1 MATAVC
7 VRRLQLWSK
16 SPVKADW
23 VALFEFEDNRA
34 KHVPKQ
40 AVACQPPEF
49 GYPRGTGRSVCI
61 EGAEHE
67 PAQLDVHQKA
77 FDRVVVKI
85 DSAGVRDADARGL

>member
-1 MATAVC
+1 MATAVR

-49 GYPRGTGRSVCI
+49 GYP
-61 EGAEHE
+61 
-67 PAQLDVHQKA
+67 
-77 FDRVVVKI
+77 
-85 DSAGVRDADARGL
+85 